1 MYKVIVSAGLLF
13 LSSCLTATLLYATE
27 PSEAARKLLSELSI
41 RETAEALNTDNKWAK
56 PKRIVLVTAGRGA
69 GLDDQSLAALKSAA
83 DGAELIIVN
92 DISEAGDKLKDAEV
106 MLGTCTLVDS
116 SMLALKW
123 VQHFSAGVEECLD
136 KQDTFDSGVILSN
149 MKGVYGA
156 GIAEHVIAMMF
167 SFSRGLHQ
175 FRQQQFD
182 KNWDRSLAQRYPMQE
197 LRGKTILL
205 VGLGG
210 IGTEIAW
217 RAHGLGMRVIASRN
231 SRRQKPDFVDYV
243 GLSDELLSLA
253 AKADI
258 IVNTTPLTTAT
269 TGLFDARFFS
279 ALKPTAYFIN
289 VGRGKSVVTEAL
301 VDALQNN
308 RLAGAGLDVFDPEPL
323 PQDHPLWAMPNVII
337 TPHISGYSDLV
348 MERFWVFIRE
358 NLRRYVAGEKLLNV
372 VNIKKGY

>member
-1 MYKVIVSAGLLF
+1 MHPFIVSAILLF
-13 LSSCLTATLLYATE
+13 LSGTLAHATE
-27 PSEAARKLLSELSI
+27 PEQAARKLLSELSI
-41 RETAEALNTDNKWAK
+41 KETAEALKADSKWAK
-56 PKRIVLVTAGRGA
+56 PKRIIMVASGIGA
-69 GLDDQSLAALKSAA
+69 GLDEKRLAALKYAA
-83 DGAELIIVN
+83 DGAELIVVN
-92 DISEAGDKLKDAEV
+92 DISEAGDRLKDAEV
-106 MLGTCTLVDS
+106 LLGACTLVDS
-116 SMLALKW
+116 TMRDLKW
-123 VQHFSAGVEECLD
+123 VQHFTAGVEACVGH
-136 KQDTFDSGVILSN
+136 QGFIDSGASLSN

-197 LRGKTILL
+197 LKGKTLLL

-217 RAHGLGMRVIASRN
+217 RAHALGLRVVASRN
-231 SRRQKPDFVDYV
+231 SRRAKPEFVDYV

-253 AKADI
+253 SDADI
-258 IVNTTPLTTAT
+258 VVNTTPLTTAT

-279 ALKPTAYFIN
+279 VLKPSAYFIN

-301 VDALQNN
+301 VDALQNSK
-308 RLAGAGLDVFDPEPL
+308 LAGAGLDVVEPEPL
-323 PQDHPLWAMPNVII
+323 PRDHPLWSMPNVII
-337 TPHISGYSDLV
+337 TPHISARSDLV
-348 MERFWVFIRE
+348 MERFWIFIQE

-372 VNIKKGY
+372 VNMKKGY

>member
-1 MYKVIVSAGLLF
+1 MNSVFVTVLLF
-13 LSSCLTATLLYATE
+13 LLPSFLAAPALYASE
-27 PSEAARKLLSELSI
+27 PDEAALKLLSELSI
-41 RETAEALNTDNKWAK
+41 RETAEAIKKDGKWVK
-56 PKRIVLVTAGRGA
+56 PKLIIMVAAGIGA
-69 GLDDQSLAALKSAA
+69 GLDDKRLAGLKSAA
-83 DGAELIIVN
+83 DGAELLVVN
-92 DISEAGDKLKDAEV
+92 DINQAGDKLNDAQV
-106 MLGTCTLVDS
+106 LLGTCTLVNSDMMS
-116 SMLALKW
+116 LQW
-123 VQHFSAGVEECLD
+123 VQHFTAGVESCTSHKGFIE
-136 KQDTFDSGVILSN
+136 SAASLSN

-175 FRQQQFD
+175 FRQQQTD

-197 LRGKTILL
+197 LKGKTLLL

-217 RAHGLGMRVIASRN
+217 RARGLGMRVIASRN
-231 SRRQKPDFVDYV
+231 SRRAKPEFVDYV

-253 AKADI
+253 SEADL

-269 TGLFDARFFS
+269 TALFDERFF
-279 ALKPTAYFIN
+279 AVLKPSAYFIN

-301 VDALQNN
+301 VNALRN
-308 RLAGAGLDVFDPEPL
+308 RKLAGAGLDVVEPEPL

-337 TPHISGYSDLV
+337 TPHISARSDLV
-348 MERFWVFIRE
+348 MERFWIFIQE

-372 VNIKKGY
+372 VNMKKGY